1 MGCLLVRP
9 GACSLQAE
17 ATSAKSWNHT
27 KSWYHFPSSS
37 GDRLDVSAH
46 TGCARAGV
54 HAVPGS
60 PCSSLCLSGATSRRC
75 PPPCLAR
82 CPWHYTAAIAGFL
95 HASVNCTAGTA
106 NLLGK
111 LQPTLLEV
119 TDGIGSELP
128 SLGDSSLA
136 NDVLIIKS
144 SPLREEL
151 PLPANPNS
159 K

>member
-9 GACSLQAE
+9 GAWNLQAE
-17 ATSAKSWNHT
+17 ATSAKSWYHT

-46 TGCARAGV
+46 TGCARAG
-54 HAVPGS
+54 
-60 PCSSLCLSGATSRRC
+60 SRSAWLTLLFTLPLRC
-75 PPPCLAR
+75 HVQALAPPCLAR
-82 CPWHYTAAIAGFL
+82 CPWHCTAAIAGFL
-95 HASVNCTAGTA
+95 HASVNCTSGTA